1 MLRLL
6 CRAVPRASVLAIMAG
21 LLLVA
26 GGSVGPTAAQGP
38 ERGQPDLSDVVAY
51 GVRVTGDVSV
61 IAGGYPMPFG
71 GGVPLQRGDR
81 VVTAP
86 AAGAVMRLDGGME
99 LVLGPDSVMRL
110 GSRSEGPAGWIGA
123 AALERG
129 ALRLFLP
136 RGSEWERFTVETPT
150 AMATTEDG
158 DMLVAVNG
166 TMSTVFVQDGRA
178 VVGGLGR
185 ADEAV
190 AVLPAGAG
198 VDVLNGQVP
207 YDPQPWPPGRA
218 LEIRALI
225 EPQ

>member
-1 MLRLL
+1 MLHLP
-6 CRAVPRASVLAIMAG
+6 CRSVPGVCVLAIMVA
-21 LLLVA
+21 LLPVV
-26 GGSVGPTAAQGP
+26 GGPVGPAAAQSQD
-38 ERGQPDLSDVVAY
+38 RGPDLSDVVAY

-71 GGVPLQRGDR
+71 GGVPLQGGDR

-110 GSRSEGPAGWIGA
+110 GARSQGPAGWVGA
-123 AALERG
+123 ATLERG

-136 RGSEWERFTVETPT
+136 RGPEWERFTVETPT
-150 AMATTEDG
+150 ATATTEDG
-158 DMLVAVNG
+158 DVLVAVNG

-190 AVLPAGAG
+190 AVLPAGGG

-225 EPQ
+225 EPR